1 MFQIH
6 GYASLLV
13 CLFGSIANILNI
25 AVLTRK
31 EMRTPTNIILT
42 GLAIADLCVMLD
54 YLPFSYQSIKGGG
67 NFTYSY
73 AAYMLFHAHFSQLC
87 HTASI
92 WLTVILAV
100 WRYIAVAYP
109 QKNRDWCHMRTTV
122 ITIISIYILCPVI
135 LIPQYILLEL
145 KESNKTN
152 KTVYYVDY
160 RSSEILLD
168 INYWI
173 YSFLMKLIPCVLL
186 TFLSLRLIFA
196 LIKTK
201 KRREKLVNSSH
212 LINNENS
219 TRPSVKK
226 SRKLVDKEKQTD
238 RTTKMLLAVL
248 LLFLI
253 TEFPQGILGLLNYML
268 GKHFA
273 RSCYHPLGDV
283 LDILALFN
291 SAINFM
297 IYCTMSRQFR
307 KTFSLLFKPKILNK
321 WMPVN
326 QLNSLEK
333 DMTQVTQ
340 V

>member
-1 MFQIH
+1 M
-6 GYASLLV
+6 L
-13 CLFGSIANILNI
+13 
-25 AVLTRK
+25 
-31 EMRTPTNIILT
+31 TPTNIILT

-54 YLPFSYQSIKGGG
+54 YIPFSIIMLRKLNSYSITA
-67 NFTYSY
+67 FL
-73 AAYMLFHAHFSQLC
+73 LFHANFTQLC

-92 WLTVILAV
+92 WLTVLLAV

-109 QKNRDWCHMRTTV
+109 QKNRDWCKMRTTIV
-122 ITIISIYILCPVI
+122 TILMIYVLCPVI
-135 LIPQYILLEL
+135 LIPQYFLLEIKDISL
-145 KESNKTN
+145 NNKTF
-152 KTVYYVDY
+152 Y
-160 RSSEILLD
+160 RVQQRQTDSKLLQD
-168 INYWI
+168 VNYWI

-186 TFLSLRLIFA
+186 TFLSFRLIFA

-201 KRREKLVNSSH
+201 KRREKLVNSSN

-219 TRPSVKK
+219 TRPSIKK

-253 TEFPQGILGLLNYML
+253 TEFPQGILGLLANIL
-268 GKHFA
+268 GEGFY

-321 WMPVN
+321 WMPVH
-326 QLNSLEK
+326 QLNNSEK